1 MAMDGGGVVVGRER
15 VVRGWWVANAMQRN
29 GLKEVMHRS
38 YHYQRHK
45 VQLTT
50 HWPWLLMMIPVLCA
64 RQQAPLTP
72 SQVKGRS
79 IELTISSK
87 AHHPLLF

>member
-1 MAMDGGGVVVGRER
+1 MDGGGVVVGRER

-64 RQQAPLTP
+64 CTAT
-72 SQVKGRS
+72 STADT
-79 IELTISSK
+79 ESSER
-87 AHHPLLF
+87 AINRAYN